1 MAPPDEHLGQLG
13 LPPPDWHLGP
23 FGPPPPN
30 EHLGP
35 LGPPLPPPRTYRA
48 HHVRAFLIRQAR
60 QARAR
65 DQARTECRDLV
76 SDVTRECEEVEAWT
90 PPRNLRRQYANELRP
105 RIAEMRRMLDLRRIP
120 DHARQLL
127 QEIETLRGRMI
138 FAPIGPNLRAGR
150 PRGTPDFLSRAI
162 EEGIREIFRRRGF
175 LLTHRLHL

>member
-90 PPRNLRRQYANELRP
+90 PPAIYGVSTP
-105 RIAEMRRMLDLRRIP
+105 MSFDPVSPKCGGCSICAEYRTT
-120 DHARQLL
+120 HASSFRKSK
-127 QEIETLRGRMI
+127 RYG
-138 FAPIGPNLRAGR
+138 AG
-150 PRGTPDFLSRAI
+150 
-162 EEGIREIFRRRGF
+162 
-175 LLTHRLHL
+175 